1 MVKKNTGLENNV
13 NNISG
18 NENDFPLGY
27 ALYQF
32 QKNYIISIS
41 SNGIILIDQHAA
53 HERIVFEKYK
63 SSIQNETIQKEFLL
77 LPVVV
82 DLQLEQFNVILKN
95 TKLLRRLGFS
105 IEEFGET
112 SILVREIPS
121 LLKKYD
127 IKNVVIDLIDDILIS
142 GLPIDYHEKM
152 NLIMGNVCCHRSV
165 RSGRSL
171 TIEEMN
177 GLLREMEKTPNYGQ
191 CNHGRPTY
199 ISFSLNQLEK
209 LFQRQ

>member
-1 MVKKNTGLENNV
+1 MKK
-13 NNISG
+13 
-18 NENDFPLGY
+18 
-27 ALYQF
+27 
-32 QKNYIISIS
+32 
-41 SNGIILIDQHAA
+41 
-53 HERIVFEKYK
+53 
-63 SSIQNETIQKEFLL
+63 
-77 LPVVV
+77 
-82 DLQLEQFNVILKN
+82 
-95 TKLLRRLGFS
+95 LGFS

-142 GLPIDYHEKM
+142 GIPIDYHEKM
-152 NLIMGNVCCHRSV
+152 YLIMGNVCCHRSV